1 MKQVTGLLSI
11 TTFGLVASH
20 AQAESILPS
29 EIPRA
34 QVLLLFGISG
44 ILLLAL
50 WALLRRIN
58 QVKKSLDAR
67 TDQLVSEQD
76 QRVRA
81 EVLLKQAKGS
91 VEQQVKERTAKL
103 EKSNED
109 LLESTNRMKQLVAF
123 DELTELPNA
132 SQFDTIVE
140 VELSR
145 ALREGKPIS
154 LLLFQIDF
162 FENYVESYGK
172 ERGDSTIK
180 TIAESAKK
188 IFRRAGDSVSRQ
200 DQDTFAVVFNADAP
214 ASLRFADRLQK
225 AIWQIPI
232 PHDSSEVADRVTVS
246 IGLVTIPPTRV
257 FTTTESLQLAS
268 RGLSKAKKQGGNQ
281 FIQQSPE
288 ASQSQPTSTA

>member
-1 MKQVTGLLSI
+1 MRQVTGILSV
-11 TTFGLVASH
+11 TAFGLAS
-20 AQAESILPS
+20 ANATAESFLSS

-58 QVKKSLDAR
+58 QVKQRLDAR
-67 TDQLVSEQD
+67 TDQLVDEQD

-103 EKSNED
+103 EKTNED
-109 LLESTNRMKQLVAF
+109 LMESTNRMKQLVAF
-123 DELTELPNA
+123 DELTQLPNETQFA
-132 SQFDTIVE
+132 SIVDI
-140 VELSR
+140 ELSR

-162 FENYVESYGK
+162 FENYLESYGK
-172 ERGDSTIK
+172 ERADSTVK
-180 TIAESAKK
+180 TIAESAQK
-188 IFRRAGDSVSRQ
+188 IFRRAGDSVARH
-200 DQDTFAVVFNADAP
+200 DEDTFAVVFPADSA
-214 ASLRFADRLQK
+214 ASLRFAERLQK

-246 IGLVTIPPTRV
+246 IGLVTIPPTRI
-257 FTTTESLQLAS
+257 FSTSEGLELAR

-281 FIQQSPE
+281 FIQQPPE
-288 ASQSQPTSTA
+288 AASAQSPSTA